1 MCGGASLVSLHFPQI
16 DSECPSLMRTRKAS
30 PVQPGCA
37 DDRSTIGRAPR
48 CRVPFHISG
57 KVGGQAIWSGL
68 VLPSCGHTAECAL
81 EGAAV
86 ENCRGVLNFG
96 RVL

>member
-1 MCGGASLVSLHFPQI
+1 M
-16 DSECPSLMRTRKAS
+16 
-30 PVQPGCA
+30 QPGCA
-37 DDRSTIGRAPR
+37 DDRSTIRRAPS

-57 KVGGQAIWSGL
+57 KVGGQAFWSGL
-68 VLPSCGHTAECAL
+68 VLPSCGQTAECTL

-86 ENCRGVLNFG
+86 ENRRGVLNFC